1 MRMSRLFRRRMVFD
15 GYYSM
20 SGELG
25 FYDVVVGN
33 MGDRNDLNLWW
44 SGGSLVSQKHR
55 QDFSH

>member
-1 MRMSRLFRRRMVFD
+1 MVFD

-55 QDFSH
+55 QDFCR

>member
-1 MRMSRLFRRRMVFD
+1 MVFD

-44 SGGSLVSQKHR
+44 SGGSLVSQKQPR
-55 QDFSH
+55 DFSR